1 MSCSARGGFQVKTC
15 IQRDETGLRSK
26 SRGRSRPAMVGRT
39 DDPPRAR
46 AARSPLG
53 GAAACQ
59 RRCSACLAM
68 GYVRAPRSR
77 QKRSRLLASVQPWS
91 LQRAGRPLPL
101 RPRSVVAPA
110 SRRPA
115 RRHHNWRQGRP
126 RRCGRNPPGAHGA
139 VPSAEA
145 RPVSAPSPIAGSA
158 YRPTSSKRS
167 RAGSWL
173 YLRPSKRGREAS
185 NATCWRL
192 WSRPASATG
201 GGAHDS
207 AASGATMAHP
217 LNPGLNQRR
226 PHSLR
231 SRTDVK
237 VTESFRASRDCP
249 GRAFHSPLSDE
260 TGPPPPQRAAVSR
273 LNELMSRA
281 GHASKRP

>member
-1 MSCSARGGFQVKTC
+1 MERACAPSLAAALGPLWW
-15 IQRDETGLRSK
+15 DEPTIR
-26 SRGRSRPAMVGRT
+26 RGRGQPEVPSAAPLPASGVVPHASQWDTCVERWRPALGKSALAYSRPS
-39 DDPPRAR
+39 
-46 AARSPLG
+46 SP
-53 GAAACQ
+53 GACTQ
-59 RRCSACLAM
+59 
-68 GYVRAPRSR
+68 
-77 QKRSRLLASVQPWS
+77 
-91 LQRAGRPLPL
+91 AGRPLPL

-126 RRCGRNPPGAHGA
+126 AGAAAIRPGAQGA

-201 GGAHDS
+201 GGAHDWLR
-207 AASGATMAHP
+207 AE
-217 LNPGLNQRR
+217 QRWLT
-226 PHSLR
+226 H
-231 SRTDVK
+231 
-237 VTESFRASRDCP
+237 
-249 GRAFHSPLSDE
+249 
-260 TGPPPPQRAAVSR
+260 
-273 LNELMSRA
+273 
-281 GHASKRP
+281 

>member
-1 MSCSARGGFQVKTC
+1 MNRRSAAGAGSQ
-15 IQRDETGLRSK
+15 K
-26 SRGRSRPAMVGRT
+26 SPRRRRCLPAALFRMPRNGIRAWERWRPALGKSALAYSRPSSPGACRKQEGRSRSAREAWSHPPAEDQRGATITGARV
-39 DDPPRAR
+39 DPA
-46 AARSPLG
+46 
-53 GAAACQ
+53 GAAAI
-59 RRCSACLAM
+59 R
-68 GYVRAPRSR
+68 
-77 QKRSRLLASVQPWS
+77 
-91 LQRAGRPLPL
+91 
-101 RPRSVVAPA
+101 
-110 SRRPA
+110 
-115 RRHHNWRQGRP
+115 
-126 RRCGRNPPGAHGA
+126 PGAQGA

-145 RPVSAPSPIAGSA
+145 RPVSAPLPIAGSA

-201 GGAHDS
+201 GGPHDS

-217 LNPGLNQRR
+217 LNPGCEPRR

-249 GRAFHSPLSDE
+249 GRAFHSPLRDE
-260 TGPPPPQRAAVSR
+260 TGPAPPQRAAVSTF
-273 LNELMSRA
+273 NELMSRA